1 MRVRRAGSAH
11 RCANVGSN
19 VYAPLAL
26 PARWQRTVLVSAH
39 PPFRQWIC
47 PAQSP
52 RVEALM
58 KTAAERA
65 DVVSF
70 AGGLPAEDLFP
81 KRALSETV
89 RRVMQEHADEALQY
103 HWPEGYAPLREHLIG
118 MLRERGIEV
127 GPRELLITHGAQQ
140 ALDLLARLFL
150 RTGDPL
156 AIESPTYSAAIQ
168 VFKLQR
174 PRLCPLPR
182 DEDGLDMDRVRDVF
196 REVRPPLAY
205 LAPSG
210 HNPLGSALS
219 AGTCEELLALAH
231 AHDGFL
237 VEDDAYGS
245 IQFGGPRRPLR
256 AYPGAEARVI
266 HVGTFSKIL
275 TPGLRVGWIVA
286 SAEIIAHLMALKGA
300 ADLQTSS
307 LSQLVLATYLQE
319 FSLPSHLVR
328 CNAAYRERRD
338 AMITALADS
347 FPPGL
352 RWTRPSSGF
361 SVWVELPLGSSA
373 EDLLEAAV
381 EAGVAFEPG
390 AAFYPEEHRDDRL
403 RLSFSNHSPAEI
415 HEGIARL
422 GRVLAE
428 RLG

>member
-1 MRVRRAGSAH
+1 M
-11 RCANVGSN
+11 
-19 VYAPLAL
+19 
-26 PARWQRTVLVSAH
+26 SAH
-39 PPFRQWIC
+39 PPFKQWIC

-58 KTAAERA
+58 KTAAERT
-65 DVVSF
+65 DVISF

-81 KRALSETV
+81 KRALTETI
-89 RRVMQEHADEALQY
+89 RQVMQEHADEALQY
-103 HWPEGYAPLREHLIG
+103 HWPEGYAPLREHLVG
-118 MLRERGIEV
+118 LLHERGIEV

-182 DEDGLDMDRVRDVF
+182 VEEGLDMERVRTVF
-196 REVRPPLAY
+196 QEARPPLTY
-205 LAPSG
+205 LAPAG

-219 AGTCEELLALAH
+219 EETCEELLALAH
-231 AHDGFL
+231 EHHGLL

-245 IQFGGPRRPLR
+245 IQFEGPRRPLR

-286 SAEIIAHLMALKGA
+286 SAEIIDHLMALKGA

-307 LSQLVLATYLQE
+307 LSQIVLSTYLQE
-319 FSLPSHLVR
+319 FSLPKHLVR
-328 CNAAYRERRD
+328 CVVEYRERRD
-338 AMITALADS
+338 AMLAALAEQLPS
-347 FPPGL
+347 GV

-373 EDLLEAAV
+373 ERLLEAAV

-390 AAFYPEEHRDDRL
+390 AAFYPEEYRDDCL
-403 RLSFSNHSPAEI
+403 RLSFSNHGEVEI
-415 HEGIARL
+415 REGIGRL
-422 GRVLAE
+422 GRVLGE
-428 RLG
+428 RMG

>member
-1 MRVRRAGSAH
+1 M
-11 RCANVGSN
+11 
-19 VYAPLAL
+19 
-26 PARWQRTVLVSAH
+26 SAH
-39 PPFRQWIC
+39 PPFKPWMC

-52 RVEALM
+52 RVEALL
-58 KTAAERA
+58 KAAAERP

-81 KRALSETV
+81 KRALSETL

-103 HWPEGYAPLREHLIG
+103 HWPEGYAPLREQLVELLH
-118 MLRERGIEV
+118 ERGIVV

-150 RTGDPL
+150 RTGDPI

-168 VFKLQR
+168 VLKLQR
-174 PRLCPLPR
+174 PRFHPLPR
-182 DEDGLDMDRVRDVF
+182 DEDGLDMDRVRAVF
-196 REVRPPLAY
+196 REARPPLTY
-205 LAPSG
+205 VAPAG

-219 AGTCEELLALAH
+219 EATCEELLALAH

-245 IQFGGPRRPLR
+245 IQYDGPRRPLR
-256 AYPGAEARVI
+256 AFPGAEARVI
-266 HVGTFSKIL
+266 HVGTFSKTL
-275 TPGLRVGWIVA
+275 SPGLRVGWVVA
-286 SAEIIAHLMALKGA
+286 SAEIIEHLMALKGA

-328 CNAAYRERRD
+328 CLAAYRERRD
-338 AMITALADS
+338 AMLTALAER
-347 FPPGL
+347 FGPGV

-361 SVWVELPLGSSA
+361 SVWVELPPGSSA
-373 EDLLEAAV
+373 EDLLDAAV

-390 AAFYPEEHRDDRL
+390 AAFYPAEPRGDRL
-403 RLSFSNHSPAEI
+403 RLSFSNHAPAEI
-415 HEGIARL
+415 REGIARL

-428 RLG
+428 RLDAAM